1 MWIRFAPPVTLLAQI
16 CCAAWLGAHNPSL
29 SKSPAQPTQRQHPE
43 TPAGE
48 ARGTAKAF
56 PTELAQAIE
65 RLKIPADA
73 LSVVILDPQR
83 PEPALWQHRP
93 EVSVNP
99 ASLMKLITT
108 TAALDLLG
116 PAFTWNT
123 PVYVDGP
130 IKDGVLQGNV
140 YLRGQG
146 DPRLVVERLWL
157 LLRRL
162 QAMGVAR
169 IQGDIVLDR
178 SAFALAA
185 RDPASFDGEPLRP
198 YNAAPDALLINFKS
212 IVLGFVPDAAAKLA
226 HVQLD
231 PPLAGLTHT
240 PSVPLVGGPCSDY
253 RASLRADFQDPE
265 HIRLLG
271 NYPASCGE
279 RAWPLAYADPASH
292 SRRAVAAMWQLVA
305 GAQALSGSVR
315 EGPVPADLRP
325 LFQFESAPLGELIRD
340 INKFSNNVMAQQLFL
355 TLSLQQRGVGSLEGS
370 RDVVLRWW
378 RERLGEHA
386 PVLDNGS
393 GLSREE
399 RSSALGLAR
408 LLLWVQRSPIQA
420 ELVASLP
427 LSGQDGTLRRSR
439 AQASAHLKTG
449 SLRDVSGV
457 AGYVHSPGGKTLVL
471 VALVNSPQ
479 VSGANARAL
488 FDVLVDWSAK
498 QADRTGRP

>member
-1 MWIRFAPPVTLLAQI
+1 MRPLSPLAIALRNCVVAGSLWFTHPVWAQK
-16 CCAAWLGAHNPSL
+16 PSPL
-29 SKSPAQPTQRQHPE
+29 PHE
-43 TPAGE
+43 V
-48 ARGTAKAF
+48 
-56 PTELAQAIE
+56 AQALE

-73 LSVVILDPQR
+73 VSVVILDPLR
-83 PEPALWQHRP
+83 PESAIWQHRP

-99 ASLMKLITT
+99 ASLMKLVTT

-162 QAMGVAR
+162 QAQGVAR

-178 SAFALAA
+178 SAFALAP

-212 IVLGFVPDAAAKLA
+212 IVLGFVPDAAAKVA
-226 HVQLD
+226 HVQLE
-231 PPLAGLTHT
+231 PPLAGVSHT
-240 PSVPLVGGPCSDY
+240 PSVPLVGGPCTDY
-253 RASLRADFQDPE
+253 RASLRADFQDTE
-265 HIRLLG
+265 RIRLLG

-305 GAQALSGSVR
+305 GPQGLSGAVR
-315 EGPVPADLRP
+315 EGTVPPDLRP

-355 TLSLQQRGVGSLEGS
+355 TLSLQQRGLGSLEGS
-370 RDVVLRWW
+370 REVVQRWW
-378 RERLGEHA
+378 RERLGESA
-386 PVLDNGS
+386 PVLDNG
-393 GLSREE
+393 
-399 RSSALGLAR
+399 
-408 LLLWVQRSPIQA
+408 
-420 ELVASLP
+420 
-427 LSGQDGTLRRSR
+427 
-439 AQASAHLKTG
+439 
-449 SLRDVSGV
+449 
-457 AGYVHSPGGKTLVL
+457 
-471 VALVNSPQ
+471 
-479 VSGANARAL
+479 
-488 FDVLVDWSAK
+488 
-498 QADRTGRP
+498 

>member
-1 MWIRFAPPVTLLAQI
+1 MRSVRRVLTILSLCSLPGLAAAQSLPPAVEAALLRANLPRDALTLLVVDAEGRQ
-16 CCAAWLGAHNPSL
+16 APRL
-29 SKSPAQPTQRQHPE
+29 SHRA
-43 TPAGE
+43 
-48 ARGTAKAF
+48 
-56 PTELAQAIE
+56 
-65 RLKIPADA
+65 
-73 LSVVILDPQR
+73 SVQM
-83 PEPALWQHRP
+83 
-93 EVSVNP
+93 NP
-99 ASLMKLITT
+99 ASVMKLVTT
-108 TAALDLLG
+108 YAALDLLG
-116 PAFTWNT
+116 PAYSWVT
-123 PVYVDGP
+123 PVYMEGAVRDGT
-130 IKDGVLQGNV
+130 LYGNL
-140 YLRGQG
+140 YIRGLG
-146 DPRLVVERLWL
+146 DPKLVTERLWL
-157 LLRRL
+157 LLRRVQGL
-162 QAMGVAR
+162 GVRQIA
-169 IQGDIVLDR
+169 GDIVLDR
-178 SAFALAA
+178 SAFDVTET
-185 RDPASFDGEPLRP
+185 DPGSFDGEPLRP

-231 PPLAGLTHT
+231 PPLAGVSHT
-240 PSVPLVGGPCSDY
+240 TSVPLVGGPCTDY

-265 HIRLLG
+265 RIRLLG

-305 GAQALSGSVR
+305 GPQGLSGTVR
-315 EGPVPADLRP
+315 EGTVPPDLRP

-355 TLSLQQRGVGSLEGS
+355 TLGLQQRGVGSLEAS
-370 RDVVLRWW
+370 REVVLRWW
-378 RERLGEHA
+378 RERLGEPL

-399 RSSALGLAR
+399 RSSAQGLAR
-408 LLLWVQRSPIQA
+408 LLQWVHRSPFQA

-457 AGYVHSPGGKTLVL
+457 AGFVHSPGGKTLVL

-488 FDVLVDWSAK
+488 FDVLVDWTAK
-498 QADRTGRP
+498 QADRPVRP